1 MALGELALSTMEI
14 DRRKLLQG
22 AGFAAGAL
30 VLGVRLGTAAPRR
43 RRAEQAHAVNAWV
56 QVAPDNTVTLIASQ
70 SEMGQ
75 GTTTTLAAA
84 LADEL
89 YLPLDRVA
97 VVFAPFAPAYRDPVF
112 NWMFTGNSQSISSFY
127 DTMRQMGAAARE
139 MLIAAAAA
147 RLHLPVEQLAMQ
159 DGVIRARSMR
169 RTLTLGA
176 VAAAAAQLPV
186 PAMPALR
193 LDPPSAGRSVSRW
206 DIPAKVDGSAIF
218 GIDVTVPGMLLAA
231 VRTAPRFGG
240 KLAHHDADAIKARP
254 GVVAVV
260 EVPGG
265 LAVVAKT
272 YWQARSA
279 IDSAALTFSDDGS
292 ALDSG
297 AGLPAVYAG
306 RLKSGPFFSH
316 KAAGDAAKAKDS
328 AAQKIDAV
336 YQIPFQAHATME
348 PMNCTA
354 RVGADTCEIWAPLQ
368 GVEMVQNVAAQ
379 ITGLAAE
386 KIIVHRTLLGGG
398 FGRRLLA
405 DFVKQSLIIAKA
417 VGRPV
422 KLIWSREE
430 DMQHDFYRP
439 GMLHA
444 VSGALDQ
451 GGSVTALAHR
461 VVSPSHMLYIIP
473 RGFLPPMADWSD
485 PAAPPEK
492 IDTMAVEGLLE
503 LPYDIPNQAVD
514 QHRLALDVPV
524 SVWRTTGHGP
534 NNFVLESFIDELA
547 FAAKT
552 DPLTFRRVL
561 LARNARGR
569 KLLNLAAEKAGWGA
583 ALEPGRARG
592 IALAAAFGG
601 FVANVV
607 ELSVS
612 ANRIKVHRI
621 VAAVDCGR
629 TLDPGIAEANILGG
643 LVWGLSAMA
652 TEMTFAK
659 GAARLSNF
667 DGFTPLHLA
676 ETPPCEVHF
685 IDSGEKLG
693 GTGELGPVPLHA
705 AVCNAIFAATG
716 RRIRTLPLSRSG
728 LSFA

>member
-1 MALGELALSTMEI
+1 MQGTDI
-14 DRRKLLQG
+14 NRRRLLHG
-22 AGFAAGAL
+22 AGLVAGAL
-30 VLGVRLGTAAPRR
+30 VLGARWGAAAPQKRR
-43 RRAEQAHAVNAWV
+43 SGREAHAVTAWV
-56 QVAPDNTVTLIASQ
+56 QIAPDSSVTLIASQ

-89 YLPLDRVA
+89 YLSPERVA
-97 VVFAPFAPAYRDPVF
+97 IAFAPFAPAYRDPVY
-112 NWMFTGNSQSISSFY
+112 NWMFTGNSQSTSSFY
-127 DTMRQMGAAARE
+127 DVMRKMGAAARE
-139 MLIAAAAA
+139 MLIAAAAT
-147 RLHLPVEQLAMQ
+147 RLHVPADRLTMR
-159 DGVIRARSMR
+159 DGIIHASGTR
-169 RTLTLGA
+169 RTLRLGEI
-176 VAAAAAQLPV
+176 AAAAAQLPI
-186 PAMPALR
+186 PAAPALR
-193 LDPPSAGRSVSRW
+193 ADPPSAGRSVARW
-206 DIPAKVDGSAIF
+206 DIPGKVEGSAVF
-218 GIDVTVPGMLLAA
+218 GIDVTVPDMLLAA
-231 VRTAPRFGG
+231 VRSAPRFGG
-240 KLAHHDADAIKARP
+240 RLTQYDAAAIKTKP
-254 GVVAVV
+254 GVVALV

-279 IDSAALTFSDDGS
+279 LYSAALGFSDDG
-292 ALDSG
+292 ATLDSG
-297 AGLPAVYAG
+297 TGLPTLYADK
-306 RLKSGPFFSH
+306 LKTGPFFSH
-316 KAAGDAAKAKDS
+316 KAVGDLAKAREG
-328 AAQKIDAV
+328 AALKLDAV

-354 RVGADTCEIWAPLQ
+354 EVRNDACEIWAPLQ

-379 ITGLAAE
+379 VTGLPLE
-386 KIIVHRTLLGGG
+386 KITVHRTLIGGG

-405 DFVKQSLIIAKA
+405 DFVKQTLIIAKA

-444 VSGALDQ
+444 ISGALDQ

-492 IDTMAVEGLLE
+492 IDTMAVEGLLD
-503 LPYDIPNQAVD
+503 LPYDIPNQSID
-514 QHRLALDVPV
+514 QHRLELDVPV

-547 FAAKT
+547 MAAKA

-561 LARNARGR
+561 LAKNARAR
-569 KLLNLAAEKAGWGA
+569 KLLNLAAEKAGWDSPPPA
-583 ALEPGRARG
+583 GRARG
-592 IALAAAFGG
+592 IALASAFGG
-601 FVANVV
+601 LVANVA
-607 ELSVS
+607 ELSVTD
-612 ANRIKVHRI
+612 NLVKVHRI

-629 TLDPGIAEANILGG
+629 TIDPDIAEGNILGG
-643 LVWGLSAMA
+643 VVWGLSAMR
-652 TEMTFAK
+652 TEMTFNK
-659 GAARLSNF
+659 GAAQLANF
-667 DGFTPLHLA
+667 DGFTPLHLS

-685 IDSGEKLG
+685 VDSGEKLG

-716 RRIRTLPLSRSG
+716 KRIRALPLERSG
-728 LSFA
+728 FSFA